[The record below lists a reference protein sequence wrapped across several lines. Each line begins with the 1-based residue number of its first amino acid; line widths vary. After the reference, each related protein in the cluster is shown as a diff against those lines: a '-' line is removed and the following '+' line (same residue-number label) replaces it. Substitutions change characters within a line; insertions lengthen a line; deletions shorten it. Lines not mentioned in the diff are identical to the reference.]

1 MSHRTNIKSDDTK
14 NNMADNFSKETYAL
28 TNEQKERIYSTMIR
42 KLNIEMTDST
52 KVITGVEKCP
62 RNSIFR
68 ITATA
73 VSAAALIAGI
83 GINFTLMHNMNKSI
97 SEISVTDDSLT
108 ASEAA
113 SQSRREEM
121 PLFIGSTAVNEC
133 ATTAAVPAKT
143 VSISVS
149 ESSITTSVQ
158 TAALTETTVTESEAS
173 AETTESETAV
183 VGSEAFNETA
193 YQEEITTQMN
203 AVPDENAELRSTAET
218 LIAEYDDIV
227 DIKTFNILKDDS
239 EEKLICI
246 HEQRPDGYGP
256 YTMTYRPVDPEKYSD
271 MEEMRDH
278 YYTVIC
284 SSKNEDSCFGPE
296 FSSEDHP
303 NGLTLSGDSPEYAY
317 ITYNGI
323 LYGLDL
329 TRPVFTVRTDE
340 PAVIS
345 NAGAYGFTAEKKY
358 KDIRDENKI
367 VNCRFSIVKDTKTG
381 EYVILNVN
389 YDRAS

>member
-113 SQSRREEM
+113 SQSPREEM

-158 TAALTETTVTESEAS
+158 TAALTETTVTEPEAS

-193 YQEEITTQMN
+193 YRSEDDN
-203 AVPDENAELRSTAET
+203 NVPYSGSVV
-218 LIAEYDDIV
+218 DDIDDLCNDDYFTNKSYRIEV
-227 DIKTFNILKDDS
+227 RNTPKDQPSIKVNSISLRDDLGNIVAQKTLDNGS
-239 EEKLICI
+239 NG
-246 HEQRPDGYGP
+246 GY
-256 YTMTYRPVDPEKYSD
+256 
-271 MEEMRDH
+271 
-278 YYTVIC
+278 
-284 SSKNEDSCFGPE
+284 
-296 FSSEDHP
+296 
-303 NGLTLSGDSPEYAY
+303 
-317 ITYNGI
+317 
-323 LYGLDL
+323 
-329 TRPVFTVRTDE
+329 
-340 PAVIS
+340 
-345 NAGAYGFTAEKKY
+345 
-358 KDIRDENKI
+358 
-367 VNCRFSIVKDTKTG
+367 
-381 EYVILNVN
+381 
-389 YDRAS
+389 